1 MFYAY
6 GGTGVQ
12 AMTEEQ
18 EILKIEIPVEEE
30 TAVKPQVESGRT
42 LDVKA
47 GAKRIGQEA
56 AKVTGHT
63 AQKVWDS
70 EARKSV
76 TGGVKKGVQKG
87 ATAVTNK
94 SAELLHEHLVKT
106 AEQQAR
112 QQAANLETRIRETDW
127 KAEAGK
133 GAAAGLRWASKQLKQ
148 WQQRMEEKTDEDRT
162 TSEK

>member
-1 MFYAY
+1 
-6 GGTGVQ
+6 
-12 AMTEEQ
+12 MTEKQ

-30 TAVKPQVESGRT
+30 TAVKPQQESGRT
-42 LDVKA
+42 FDVKA
-47 GAKRIGQEA
+47 GAKRVGQEA
-56 AKVTGHT
+56 AQVAGST
-63 AQKVWDS
+63 AQQVWDS

-87 ATAVTNK
+87 ATAVTHK

-106 AEQQAR
+106 AEQQAQ
-112 QQAANLETRIRETDW
+112 QQADNLKTYIRETDW

-148 WQQRMEEKTDEDRT
+148 LQQRMENKADEEGTGDGD
-162 TSEK
+162 SIS